1 MEQHTV
7 LIISEDKTDHLV
19 ISASLERAR
28 PARFHLATS
37 ESIERPLE
45 ALLDPN
51 IDAVIMAHGP
61 ETEYLLRLASKH
73 EASAPLILLL
83 DDDNEGAV
91 AQLRELGAQD
101 YLYRSQLQDALVHR
115 VLDYSIQLKQAREQI
130 RRLSNRDPLTG
141 ALNRVGFRAHLER
154 AMGRSQRYGF
164 NTALIYINI
173 DQFANVNDH
182 YGESDGD
189 IMIKS
194 ISRRLIN
201 KMRSSDSIARLGGD
215 EFAVVL
221 EDVSS
226 AADVELIADK
236 MLKSISAPMILSEQQ
251 VAVEASI
258 GAAIFPEDGTEFSDL
273 VDHARSAMQQ
283 AKSIGGGH
291 VVRYTEKLTFDTAG
305 SNSLA
310 AELRTAVRK
319 NQFELHYQPRIDLA
333 TGHLVGLEA
342 LLRWNHPERGLV
354 LPGEF
359 ISACEDMGLM
369 KTIGYQVIQHACNA
383 QVWLKEQGMPE
394 VDVAVNISFS
404 QIQDDRFVDIVKD
417 ILKRSGADASRIEL
431 ELTESTLLNSPDG
444 IKARMDEL
452 RKLDLSFS
460 LDDFGTGFS
469 QLTHL
474 TELPISALKI
484 DACFVRDLPHN
495 EHQQAVCSMIIEVGR
510 RLDMLVVA
518 EGAETHEQVEF
529 LREHQ
534 CHQVQG
540 FYYSPAIPLQKLPR
554 FRKGAGPQAPRKP
567 YFLVPFRR
575 SRQPGCVLCV
585 WPCTASCPL
594 HRARNPDPSAR
605 GCARPHRR

>member
-1 MEQHTV
+1 VEQHTV
-7 LIISEDKTDHLV
+7 LIISENKTDHVL
-19 ISASLERAR
+19 ISACLERAR
-28 PARFHLATS
+28 PARFNLAAS

-45 ALLDPN
+45 ALLDPM
-51 IDAVIMAHGP
+51 IDAVIIAHGP

-73 EASAPLILLL
+73 EAAAPIILLVN
-83 DDDNEGAV
+83 DADEAV
-91 AQLRELGAQD
+91 LAQMRELGAQD
-101 YLYRSQLQDALVHR
+101 YLVRSQLQDALVHR
-115 VLDYSIQLKQAREQI
+115 VLDYSIQLRRAREQI
-130 RRLSNRDPLTG
+130 RQLSNRDPLTG

-154 AMGRSQRYGF
+154 AMGRSERYGF
-164 NTALIYINI
+164 NTALLYINV
-173 DQFANVNDH
+173 DQFANINDH

-226 AADVELIADK
+226 ADDVELIAEK

-258 GAAIFPEDGTEFSDL
+258 GIAIYPEDGTEFADL
-273 VDHARSAMQQ
+273 VEHARNAMQQ

-291 VVRYTEKLTFDTAG
+291 YIRYSEKLTFDSLG
-305 SNSLA
+305 NNSLA

-342 LLRWNHPERGLV
+342 LLRWNHPQRGLV

-369 KTIGYQVIQHACNA
+369 KSIGYQVIQHACTA
-383 QVWLKEQGMPE
+383 QVWLEEQNMPD

-417 ILKRSGADASRIEL
+417 IVARSGANAAHIEF
-431 ELTESTLLNSPDG
+431 ELTESTLLKNPEGMKTRMNKLRELG
-444 IKARMDEL
+444 I
-452 RKLDLSFS
+452 SFS

-495 EHQQAVCSMIIEVGR
+495 EHQEAVCSMIIEVGR
-510 RLDMLVVA
+510 RLNMLVVA
-518 EGAETHEQVEF
+518 EGAETYEQVEF
-529 LREHQ
+529 LREHR

-554 FRKGAGPQAPRKP
+554 FVQEQGLK
-567 YFLVPFRR
+567 RR
-575 SRQPGCVLCV
+575 ENLLP
-585 WPCTASCPL
+585 
-594 HRARNPDPSAR
+594 
-605 GCARPHRR
+605 